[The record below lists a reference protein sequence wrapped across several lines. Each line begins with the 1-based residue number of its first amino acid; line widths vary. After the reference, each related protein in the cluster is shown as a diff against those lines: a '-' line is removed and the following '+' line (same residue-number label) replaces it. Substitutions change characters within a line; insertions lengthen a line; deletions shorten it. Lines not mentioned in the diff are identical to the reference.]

1 MSVPTFQ
8 IPAYPISPSG
18 ELLVNQEPL
27 RTLTGELETRTVAL
41 GRKEKKAGNPSV
53 KIENFIDLLSA
64 VPPPASIDYTAKALS
79 SIRQTLG
86 NAGPGAEGDC
96 VIASGG
102 HGVGVWSG
110 NDTDS
115 GGVIVQTWN
124 EALSEY
130 HRIGGPQDN
139 GLVIT
144 DALDDMVQTGLL
156 CAGTRRKIDGWA
168 GVAQTQDMI
177 RACIAEFGS
186 MRIGFNVPGE
196 WMNSASEGFVWDT
209 PRSYSFVG
217 GHDVRL
223 AGYTT
228 QGIIVCTWGLLG
240 IMTWKAILD
249 SRIVDELYVE
259 LSPNYYGPDNV
270 SPSGFQM
277 AALKAALAQVKSGQ
291 VPSWEPNVG
300 SFTVTVS
307 PSSGPVPLSVSASS
321 VGAPTPPV
329 MYDFG
334 AGKGFDTASNFTYPT
349 AGTFTVTA
357 KSGSQLATETV
368 SAGSSP
374 PPPPPPPP
382 VTAPSYSV
390 TVAGQIPSGLFGHMT
405 AVTLTGTATP
415 APNNFHAPAPMAGAI
430 PWVVIIGLLSKVLPI
445 VIADIA
451 AKKTFAE
458 IVADVFAALF
468 PPSKVAELK
477 GWTPQQWMDAIT
489 KLVQFILALFGK

>member
-1 MSVPTFQ
+1 MPVPTFQ
-8 IPAYPISPSG
+8 IPAYPVSPSG

-41 GRKEKKAGNPSV
+41 GRKEKKEGNPSV

-64 VPPPASIDYTAKALS
+64 VPPPASIDYTAKALP

-86 NAGPGAEGDC
+86 NAGSGAQGDC

-130 HRIGGPQDN
+130 HRIGGPGDD

-223 AGYTT
+223 AGYTS

-300 SFTVTVS
+300 PTPPS
-307 PSSGPVPLSVSASS
+307 PPVPPVPP
-321 VGAPTPPV
+321 VPPTPPV
-329 MYDFG
+329 PVPAPNY
-334 AGKGFDTASNFTYPT
+334 
-349 AGTFTVTA
+349 
-357 KSGSQLATETV
+357 TV
-368 SAGSSP
+368 S
-374 PPPPPPPP
+374 
-382 VTAPSYSV
+382 
-390 TVAGQIPSGLFGHMT
+390 VAGQIPSGLFGHMT

-468 PPSKVAELK
+468 PPAKVAELK